1 MFLKHAIQP
10 RGLAVQVRGNIE
22 MTPTPDIFKILNFFS
37 EPKLQEEVIEN
48 CQLLTFDK
56 GQLIVKEG
64 QYVKVVPIVI
74 SGTIRVFQTR
84 EDREIL
90 LYYVEQSQTCIMS
103 LSACFYDNKSPA
115 QAVAVTKIVV
125 LAIPVK
131 YITQWQRK
139 YSSWNDFVIRA
150 FRNRYD
156 ELLNNFKSVAF
167 DHTSTR
173 VLEYLKNRTSKQK
186 TNKVE
191 ISHQELA
198 NELGTT
204 RVVISRILKQFQL
217 QNRISL
223 KRGSIQVMP

>member
-1 MFLKHAIQP
+1 
-10 RGLAVQVRGNIE
+10 
-22 MTPTPDIFKILNFFS
+22 MTPSSDIFKTLIFFS
-37 EPKLQEEVIEN
+37 EQKLQEEIIQN

-56 GQLIVKEG
+56 GDIIAKEG

-74 SGTIRVFQTR
+74 SGTIRVFQTK

-90 LYYVEQSQTCIMS
+90 LYYVEQSQTCMMT

-115 QAVAVTKIVV
+115 QAVAVTKTIV
-125 LAIPVK
+125 LAIPTK

-139 YSSWNDFVIRA
+139 FASWNDFVIRA

-167 DHTSTR
+167 DHTNTR

-217 QNRISL
+217 ENKISL
-223 KRGSIQVMP
+223 KRGSIQLLQKFLLCIF

>member
-1 MFLKHAIQP
+1 
-10 RGLAVQVRGNIE
+10 
-22 MTPTPDIFKILNFFS
+22 
-37 EPKLQEEVIEN
+37 
-48 CQLLTFDK
+48 
-56 GQLIVKEG
+56 
-64 QYVKVVPIVI
+64 
-74 SGTIRVFQTR
+74 
-84 EDREIL
+84 
-90 LYYVEQSQTCIMS
+90 MS

-115 QAVAVTKIVV
+115 QAVAVTKTVL
-125 LAIPVK
+125 LAIPIR

-139 YSSWNDFVIRA
+139 FASWNDFVIRA

-173 VLEYLKNRTSKQK
+173 ALEYLKNKAAKQR

-191 ISHQELA
+191 ISHRELA

-217 QNRISL
+217 ENKISV
-223 KRGSIQVMP
+223 KRGSIQLLQ